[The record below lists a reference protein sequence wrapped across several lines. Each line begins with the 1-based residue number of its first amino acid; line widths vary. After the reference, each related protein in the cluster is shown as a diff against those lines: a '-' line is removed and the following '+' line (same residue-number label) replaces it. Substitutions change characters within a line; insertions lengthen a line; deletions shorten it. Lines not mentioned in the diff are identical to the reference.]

1 MRKWYINQRKEV
13 SKLPITEEIKVTAPV
28 QKEWTAVPEDVYQV
42 VIKDIVEKDVKA
54 WEGDQMET
62 KYLFKYVIL
71 SGEVPHKGQML
82 TDFAYPKWFSGA
94 SERKMSPSKLVT
106 IFKAIYGFY
115 FPDIK
120 VDEIPVEQVTSLVN
134 TLIGTQIRVNVKVRE
149 DEQNKITDYLV
160 IKEELGVSEDIKIAE
175 TGKKVEDMTEEEV
188 KEEMSKDPA
197 KEFEKSL
204 NEK

>member
-1 MRKWYINQRKEV
+1 M
-13 SKLPITEEIKVTAPV
+13 PITEEIKVTAPV